1 MDAQLPEG
9 WVWTTLGQIA
19 DAQSGAGFPKSY
31 QGLPSGDYP
40 LAKVSDISEAT
51 KTNGGIINK
60 ANNYLSEA
68 NAKKIGAKV
77 FPVGT
82 TLFAK
87 IGEAVRLNRRAI
99 NTCPILADNNVMG
112 LIPDT
117 GSVTPRYLFLFMHS
131 VDLYEYSQA
140 TTVPSVRKTDIE
152 QIPIPLPP
160 LAEQERIVAKIEALF
175 SQLDAGVAAL
185 RRIQAALKRYKASV
199 LKAACEGRLVGQDPA
214 DEPAEALLRRLGK
227 ASLVDDDLPP
237 LPEGW
242 CWVRVGEVA
251 EINPKDALIRTL
263 PDSLPVS
270 FVPMA
275 AVDAY
280 LGIVLNPEEQPLG
293 KVRKGYTQFSNGDVL
308 FAKITPCMENGK
320 AAIAYDLLNN
330 RGFGSTEFHVLRPCK
345 AVNAQWLFHFIR
357 QERFRSEAKAHFT
370 GTAGQLRVPITFL
383 SNYQMP
389 LPPLI
394 EQQRIVVEIEHR
406 LSIIVEVESI
416 VSALLARSARLRQAI
431 LKQAFEGK
439 LV

>member
-1 MDAQLPEG
+1 MMSNQLPEG
-9 WVWTTLGQIA
+9 WEWKTLGEVCLPPQYGWTTSASHTGNLHLLRTTDITSGLINWETVPFCTQEPA
-19 DAQSGAGFPKSY
+19 DAEKYLLQDGDIVISRAGSVGFSYLLNNPKPAIFASYLIRFRPLIYGKFVAFFLQSPSY
-31 QGLPSGDYP
+31 WE
-40 LAKVSDISEAT
+40 AISEKSLGIAIPNVNAT
-51 KTNGGIINK
+51 KLK
-60 ANNYLSEA
+60 
-68 NAKKIGAKV
+68 
-77 FPVGT
+77 
-82 TLFAK
+82 
-87 IGEAVRLNRRAI
+87 
-99 NTCPILADNNVMG
+99 
-112 LIPDT
+112 
-117 GSVTPRYLFLFMHS
+117 
-131 VDLYEYSQA
+131 
-140 TTVPSVRKTDIE
+140 
-152 QIPIPLPP
+152 QIPIPVPP
-160 LAEQERIVAKIEALF
+160 LAEQERIVAKIEVLF

-199 LKAACEGRLVGQDPA
+199 LKAACEGRLVGQDPT

-227 ASLVDDDLPP
+227 APLVDDDLPA

>member
-1 MDAQLPEG
+1 MMSDQLPEG
-9 WVWTTLGQIA
+9 WVWVRIKDVISQISLTNRKLHQRDYLDGGSYPVVDQGQKLIGGYTDQDLLVPCELPVIVFGDHTKAIKFIDFPFVAGA
-19 DAQSGAGFPKSY
+19 DGI
-31 QGLPSGDYP
+31 
-40 LAKVSDISEAT
+40 KVIKPD
-51 KTNGGIINK
+51 
-60 ANNYLSEA
+60 
-68 NAKKIGAKV
+68 KV
-77 FPVGT
+77 FFAKLFYYF
-82 TLFAK
+82 LFAIELPNK
-87 IGEAVRLNRRAI
+87 GYARHFQ
-99 NTCPILADNNVMG
+99 
-112 LIPDT
+112 
-117 GSVTPRYLFLFMHS
+117 YLEKEF
-131 VDLYEYSQA
+131 
-140 TTVPSVRKTDIE
+140 
-152 QIPIPLPP
+152 IPLPP

-199 LKAACEGRLVGQDPA
+199 LKAACEGRLVGQDPT

-227 ASLVDDDLPP
+227 APLVDDDLPA